1 MLYGE
6 RQIIMRAQKYKK
18 RKDANNEVEY
28 EEPSVTHEV
37 PIYLTYSN
45 VVGIFSTDLT

>member
-37 PIYLTYSN
+37 PRYFN
-45 VVGIFSTDLT
+45 IFECGRNI